1 MEMENIEELS
11 YEDDAEPEALPTS
24 PDPALTQPERP
35 HSDDDDD
42 DDDEGDY
49 IEKWLDVGG
58 P

>member
-1 MEMENIEELS
+1 MENIEELS